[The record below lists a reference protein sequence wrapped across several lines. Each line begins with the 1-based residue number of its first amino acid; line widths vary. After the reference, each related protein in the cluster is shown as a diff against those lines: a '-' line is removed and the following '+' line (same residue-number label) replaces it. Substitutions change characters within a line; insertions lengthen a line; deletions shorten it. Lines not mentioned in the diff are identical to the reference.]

1 MLYLQQV
8 LMADPG
14 IHSGNIVIANY
25 QQKTY
30 SVPLALR
37 CNILFDGVEPKS
49 LWYLSKK
56 NV

>member
-37 CNILFDGVEPKS
+37 CNILFDGVEAKS